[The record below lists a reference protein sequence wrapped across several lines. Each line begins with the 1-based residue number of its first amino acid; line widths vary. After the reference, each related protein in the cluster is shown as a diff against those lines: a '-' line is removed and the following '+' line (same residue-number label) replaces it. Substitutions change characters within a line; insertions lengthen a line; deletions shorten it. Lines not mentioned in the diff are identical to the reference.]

1 MSKPMHIGEP
11 PSACGR
17 ASAGSKWTP
26 DAVLATCR
34 HCTGDKAKPPRGKP
48 EFSMGELR
56 HLRTEEGRALVAELC
71 DGSLFYR
78 EDIRRGLAWR
88 VVMSQAAKNAS
99 VPAMDARLA
108 LAAFFDRLGRAPI
121 LAFNDLV
128 LAARAARLE

>member
-1 MSKPMHIGEP
+1 
-11 PSACGR
+11 
-17 ASAGSKWTP
+17 
-26 DAVLATCR
+26 
-34 HCTGDKAKPPRGKP
+34 
-48 EFSMGELR
+48 MGELR